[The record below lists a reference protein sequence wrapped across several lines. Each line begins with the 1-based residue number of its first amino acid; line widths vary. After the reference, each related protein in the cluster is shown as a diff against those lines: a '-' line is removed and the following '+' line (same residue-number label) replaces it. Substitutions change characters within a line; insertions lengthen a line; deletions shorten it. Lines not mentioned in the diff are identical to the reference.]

1 MYSKSDSERLRAAAL
16 RRLRPTAPRERL
28 KSSPVPLLGIDSF
41 LVRMFTSA
49 DKPDTGRRP
58 ASTKSGK
65 VKRSFFGR
73 RHSL

>member
-1 MYSKSDSERLRAAAL
+1 MFSKSDSERLRSAAL

-28 KSSPVPLLGIDSF
+28 KSSPVPLLAIDSF
-41 LVRMFTSA
+41 LVRMFTTA
-49 DKPDTGRRP
+49 DKVDTGRRP

-73 RHSL
+73 RGS